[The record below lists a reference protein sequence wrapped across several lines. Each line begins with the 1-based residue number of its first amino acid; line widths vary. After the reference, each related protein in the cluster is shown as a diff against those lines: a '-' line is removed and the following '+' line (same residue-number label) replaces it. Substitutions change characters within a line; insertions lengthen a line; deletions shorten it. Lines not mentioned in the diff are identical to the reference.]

1 MYICVQMFEYN
12 HLDVWMHEH
21 MNMLKNIY
29 ITIIMH
35 MYLGDNCFYVFVFSH
50 MFPYVRMP
58 SNLLLNENNLFAFIS
73 FNHPQQLHTHTPYD
87 DWAKNEFYTERE
99 TQK

>member
-1 MYICVQMFEYN
+1 MCTDVWVQSFGCMNAWTHKYVEKHLYNNNNAYVFRWQLFLCICVFTY
-12 HLDVWMHEH
+12 VSICTHE
-21 MNMLKNIY
+21 
-29 ITIIMH
+29 T
-35 MYLGDNCFYVFVFSH
+35 
-50 MFPYVRMP
+50 
-58 SNLLLNENNLFAFIS
+58 ENNLFAFIS

>member
-1 MYICVQMFEYN
+1 
-12 HLDVWMHEH
+12 
-21 MNMLKNIY
+21 
-29 ITIIMH
+29 MH

-87 DWAKNEFYTERE
+87 D
-99 TQK
+99 